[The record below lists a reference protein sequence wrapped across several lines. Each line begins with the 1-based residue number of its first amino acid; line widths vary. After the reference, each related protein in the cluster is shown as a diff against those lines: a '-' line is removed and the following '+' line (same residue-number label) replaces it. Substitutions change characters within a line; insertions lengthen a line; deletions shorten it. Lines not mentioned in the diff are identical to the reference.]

1 MQPTQPN
8 WLLLLFLILLLAL
21 SANALWLSEIFLVRG
36 GGGIDW
42 AFPTHYSVFVIA
54 LLAVIAYLLPFR
66 FIRSAA
72 YSQLIRSA
80 AEIYPVT
87 LIAFFLSKTIF
98 FSLYSGFYG
107 YLSPNLFR
115 LLLVLLV
122 LLVSFSIHFVTRRN
136 LHRIRWGHGFF
147 VAAGIITV
155 VPLSILTVRFFSG
168 FGEGRTFVD
177 AIKMGYPY
185 FWIVGMMGLLGTRTA
200 LWGVVQEQAFFK
212 SDILDDLTEDD

>member
-1 MQPTQPN
+1 MLYT
-8 WLLLLFLILLLAL
+8 LLLAL
-21 SANALWLSEIFLVRG
+21 LANALWLSEIFLVHG
-36 GGGIDW
+36 WEGIHW
-42 AFPTHYSVFVIA
+42 AFPVHYSVFVIA

-66 FIRSAA
+66 FIRSAP
-72 YSQLIRSA
+72 YSQLIRST

-107 YLSPNLFR
+107 YLSAYPFR

-147 VAAGIITV
+147 VAAGILSV
-155 VPLSILTVRFFSG
+155 VPLSILTVRFLPG
-168 FGEGRTFVD
+168 FGEGSTFVD

-185 FWIVGMMGLLGTRTA
+185 FWIVGMMGLLGMRTA
-200 LWGVVQEQAFFK
+200 LWGSPQERVFSK
-212 SDILDDLTEDD
+212 SNILDDLTEEDEE